1 MRSTVRI
8 IIAIIAV
15 MMFITALSACGTS
28 EEPVSDSVS
37 ESVSAPAQNSEN
49 EQIAAEPSSQE
60 PVSEDISETE
70 EPNGIYLLSKGVYSW
85 GTETYEYDPSGR
97 MTATRYDDG
106 WYTLYEYDERGNLL
120 SEITYDQN
128 GKISKE
134 FLHEYNSKN
143 LVTKET
149 THFSGSEATVIEYEY
164 TFDET
169 GRTVH
174 IDKTVVN
181 NGNVST
187 YDYTYDENGNYVI
200 DIISVYGGVSQEK
213 YTADG
218 VMYETTW
225 KGGKSVYTFDDDG
238 RLITGIVYGELG
250 DEVSKNVIT
259 YEEGRTI
266 EEVYSYGTLV
276 TSTVHYYDEH
286 GNEIKI
292 TKPDIAGKETVVA
305 EKEYVYFIPEE

>member
-1 MRSTVRI
+1 MKSMIKRM
-8 IIAIIAV
+8 IAFIAA
-15 MMFITALSACGTS
+15 MTFILALSACVTS
-28 EEPVSDSVS
+28 EEPISAAMS
-37 ESVSAPAQNSEN
+37 EPVSATESE
-49 EQIAAEPSSQE
+49 QTSAEPTSQE
-60 PVSEDISETE
+60 PVSEEISEPDE
-70 EPNGIYLLSKGVYSW
+70 QNGIYLLSKGVYTW

-106 WYTLYEYDERGNLL
+106 GYTLYEYDERGNLL

-128 GKISKE
+128 GKISRE
-134 FLHEYNSKN
+134 FLYEYNSKN

-149 THFSGSEATVIEYEY
+149 THFSGSEAIVIKYEY

-200 DIISVYGGVSQEK
+200 DIISVDGSVSQEK

-225 KGGKSVYTFDDDG
+225 KGRKSVYIYNDE
-238 RLITGIVYGELG
+238 RKLISGIVYGELG

-259 YEEGRTI
+259 YEECRTV

-276 TSTVHYYDEH
+276 TSTIHYYDEH